1 MNLHELTVRF
11 EEWLTAT
18 RELNEDPRFTVL
30 SDMATYVHAALPIVA
45 DALSERADDDLRDQ
59 GGTLCSLVGSSPQTT
74 LLLSALL
81 QPREIV
87 LIESGDRT
95 GADFARNLA
104 DLLRATG
111 FPADAIRCVSVDA
124 RMPLKVYR
132 AVKKALEE
140 CQHPVFLDI
149 TGGKKTMSAGA
160 FAAGAECGGY
170 TRTIYLD
177 GQYRSVLGV
186 PTPGTESVEVMV
198 NEDIGA
204 ILELQRQIQE
214 AWKKHQYEEALSRLE
229 DLARRKGPHQNTP
242 EMEQAVDNTRS
253 LSDWVSARYD
263 MVEPR
268 FLPAWVRPL
277 ASQWEA
283 LGATQTAEG
292 KPRDRDE
299 VLSERPGLLFRYV
312 ADELVWIRSRD
323 GMPARTRYLRAF
335 ALGDYLVESTW
346 HLWTS
351 DPTRWATDP
360 AATDGWWDAGRIA
373 LVMGSKSGAKKLK
386 TELHGWDRLDKA
398 CIQPWF
404 GGDPARHRRNKC
416 AHQVGR
422 VDEAH
427 VTQLLDALPVLATEL
442 LNRLHTLPDRPDD
455 LPTADEWMSWIR
467 EPRIPPA
474 DLPRLLDDAL
484 FR

>member
-1 MNLHELTVRF
+1 MNLHDLKILF
-11 EEWLTAT
+11 EAWLKAT
-18 RELNEDPRFTVL
+18 RELNEDPRFLPL
-30 SDMATYVHAALPIVA
+30 SHMATYVHASLPIIA
-45 DALSERADDDLRDQ
+45 EALHERAEQDLMDQ

-74 LLLSALL
+74 LLLSALIK
-81 QPREIV
+81 PKEIV
-87 LIESGDRT
+87 LIESKDRT
-95 GADFARNLA
+95 GADFAR
-104 DLLRATG
+104 DLVELLEATG
-111 FPADAIRCVSVDA
+111 FPGDAIRRVAVDA
-124 RMPLKVYR
+124 HMPLKVYR
-132 AVKKALEE
+132 AVKNALEE

-177 GQYRSVLGV
+177 GQYRAVLGV

-214 AWKKHQYEEALSRLE
+214 AWRKHLYEDATSRLE
-229 DLARRKGPHQNTP
+229 DLARRKGPHQGTP
-242 EMEQAVDNTRS
+242 EFAQAVDKTRN

-263 MVEPR
+263 MVDPTG
-268 FLPAWVRPL
+268 LPTWVRPL
-277 ASQWEA
+277 ATHWEA
-283 LGATQTAEG
+283 LGATLTADG
-292 KPRDRDE
+292 KPRDQDE
-299 VLSERPGLLFRYV
+299 VLSERTDLLFRYV
-312 ADELVWIRSRD
+312 ADELVWISSRE

-335 ALGDYLVESTW
+335 ALGDYLVESAW

-351 DPTRWATDP
+351 EPTRWTTDP

-373 LVMGSKSGAKKLK
+373 LIMGSKSGAKKLK
-386 TELHGWDRLDKA
+386 TELHGWERLDKA
-398 CIQPWF
+398 YIQPWF
-404 GGDPARHRRNKC
+404 GGDPARNRRNKC

-422 VDEAH
+422 VDESH
-427 VTQLLDALPVLATEL
+427 VTQLIEALPNLAIEL
-442 LNRLHTLPDRPDD
+442 LNRLQTLPDKPSD
-455 LPTADEWMSWIR
+455 LPTAAEWTSWTR

-474 DLPRLLDDAL
+474 ALPRLLDDAL